1 MGRHRKGTK
10 LIGFHDEESIDLKLT
25 ALAKQVG
32 VTKTELLRLAVREKI
47 AKIQGISN
55 LKSWYGL
62 ERPAET
68 TKPCRS

>member
-10 LIGFHDEESIDLKLT
+10 LIGFHDEESIDMKLT

-47 AKIQGISN
+47 AKIQNISD
-55 LKSWYGL
+55 LKTWYGL
-62 ERPAET
+62 ERPT
-68 TKPCRS
+68 DVTKPYRS